1 MAEWGGLA
9 QGAQRHLSPVQQLH
23 EEAQVLD
30 AEVGQEEIR
39 LGTDQGRVVFSHQ
52 SSGYKKNSNE
62 TGICALW

>member
-9 QGAQRHLSPVQQLH
+9 QGAQRHLSSVQQLH

-39 LGTDQGRVVFSHQ
+39 LGTHQGRVVFSH
-52 SSGYKKNSNE
+52 
-62 TGICALW
+62 